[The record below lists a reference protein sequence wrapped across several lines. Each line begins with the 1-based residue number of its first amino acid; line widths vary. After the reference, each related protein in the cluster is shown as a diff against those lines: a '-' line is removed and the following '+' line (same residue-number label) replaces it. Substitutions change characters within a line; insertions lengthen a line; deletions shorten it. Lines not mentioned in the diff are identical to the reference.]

1 MLESLEIE
9 PKLCILAINM
19 TADTRETMEEC
30 VAESSL
36 PA

>member
-9 PKLCILAINM
+9 PKLGILAINM
-19 TADTRETMEEC
+19 NSDTWETMEEC